1 MKLGSTCSSNDACR
15 SGAEA
20 LRAAS
25 GRLAAFWARS
35 ALAGLLAAGLTF
47 GMAPPASAA
56 KDIATAGK
64 SVKRAAFERES
75 ASKEVRY
82 VADWVAYSG
91 DNSGDNKLLPFAI
104 VDKAAAKLYVFHPD
118 GRLRG
123 AAPVLIGIARGDDS
137 APGIGERDL
146 SDIPVEQRTTPAGRF
161 VAAMGRNA
169 SGQDVV
175 WVDYDA
181 AVSMHRVIDTNPK
194 ERRPHRLA
202 TPTPLDNRISY
213 GCINV
218 PIKFF
223 DEVLL
228 PSFEGKNGIVYVL
241 PEVKPLHK
249 VFAAYNVDA
258 APTFAASESPA
269 QVGSRPGVTAG
280 Q

>member
-1 MKLGSTCSSNDACR
+1 MQAGSTCGPNDACR
-15 SGAEA
+15 SGAEVI
-20 LRAAS
+20 RAAS
-25 GRLAAFWARS
+25 GRLAAFWAPP
-35 ALAGLLAAGLTF
+35 AFAGLLAIGFLF
-47 GMAPPASAA
+47 GMAPPAAA
-56 KDIATAGK
+56 KDSDSSGK
-64 SVKRAAFERES
+64 SVKRADFDRQS
-75 ASKEVRY
+75 ASREARY
-82 VADWVAYSG
+82 VADWVAH
-91 DNSGDNKLLPFAI
+91 SGDNKLLPFAI

-137 APGIGERDL
+137 APGIGEREL

-161 VAAMGRNA
+161 EAAIGRNA
-169 SGQDVV
+169 SGQEVV

-194 ERRPHRLA
+194 ERRPYRLA

-223 DEVLL
+223 DDVLL

-241 PEVKPLHK
+241 PEIKPLHM
-249 VFAAYNVDA
+249 VFAAYNVDDA
-258 APTFAASESPA
+258 ATVAGSQAPARFA
-269 QVGSRPGVTAG
+269 SRPGVTAG

>member
-1 MKLGSTCSSNDACR
+1 MQAGRTCSSNDACF
-15 SGAEA
+15 SGAQA

-47 GMAPPASAA
+47 GMAPPAAA
-56 KDIATAGK
+56 KDNGSSGK
-64 SVKRAAFERES
+64 SVKRADLEKKS

-82 VADWVAYSG
+82 VADWVAH
-91 DNSGDNKLLPFAI
+91 SGDNKRLPFAI

-137 APGIGERDL
+137 APGIGEREL

-228 PSFEGKNGIVYVL
+228 PSFEGQNGIVYVL

-249 VFAAYNVDA
+249 VFAAYNVAA

-269 QVGSRPGVTAG
+269 PVASRPGVTAG